1 MLNINLSETENIHI
15 SWDSVCT
22 FRGLGRGRGIPLPR
36 QVGAAGC
43 HPGKFEQLIFRSD
56 DSLNGGDADEDMGYF
71 SPHVPGM
78 YDETNRYIVMFV

>member
-1 MLNINLSETENIHI
+1 MLNINLPETQNVQI
-15 SWDSVCT
+15 SGDPVCI

-43 HPGKFEQLIFRSD
+43 RPGKFEQLVFHSN
-56 DSLNGGDADEDMGYF
+56 DSLNGEDADENMGYF